1 MSDYH
6 IMAQALDE
14 KTVQVA
20 FHIPVPDVV
29 NEAGINYR
37 AALVQQLTQDGATIV
52 SAYPNTPGLEITA
65 LEAGELLEVMRSVR
79 FSRLGLTPA
88 EKAAE
93 LDVEYAA
100 VQANLLSDKQTELE
114 WWGADRD
121 VA

>member
-6 IMAQALDE
+6 VMSQSADL
-14 KTVQVA
+14 KTVQIV

-29 NEAGINYR
+29 NEAAINYR
-37 AALVQQLTQDGATIV
+37 AALVQQLTLDGAVIV
-52 SAYPNTPGLEITA
+52 SAYPNTIGAEITL
-65 LEAGELLEVMRSVR
+65 LEAGELLEVVKSVR

-100 VQANLLSDKQTELE
+100 VQASLLTDKQAELE

>member
-6 IMAQALDE
+6 VMNQSIDQ

-20 FHIPVPDVV
+20 FHIPVPDAV
-29 NEAGINYR
+29 NEAGVNYR
-37 AALVQQLTQDGATIV
+37 LALVQQLTLDGAVIE
-52 SAYPNTPGLEITA
+52 SAYPNTQGAEIT
-65 LEAGELLEVMRSVR
+65 LMEAGELLEVVRSVR

-88 EKAAE
+88 EKAVE
-93 LDVEYAA
+93 LDAEYAT
-100 VQANLLSDKQTELE
+100 VQASLLSDKQTELE

>member
-6 IMAQALDE
+6 IMAQSTDE

-20 FHIPVPDVV
+20 FHISVPDAV
-29 NEAGINYR
+29 NEAGVNYR
-37 AALVQQLTQDGATIV
+37 AALVQQLTIEGPIV
-52 SAYPNTPGLEITA
+52 SAYPNTIGAELTA
-65 LEAGELLEVMRSVR
+65 MEAGELLEVVRSVR

-93 LDVEYAA
+93 LDAEYAA
-100 VQANLLSDKQTELE
+100 VQASLLATKQVELE